1 MYISNE
7 FVDREGLKVL
17 FPNVSQSRINDLWNV
32 NIFGIPT
39 QFSGFDVVDRAEAVR
54 AGELVFSDDQPK
66 KKSSVSEP
74 ETPDYS
80 PEDRKQLTLNA
91 DIISRYGTC
100 QAQDKQYLCL
110 CARKRNAAIEK
121 KYAAKPEVDKVAIQK
136 QIAELEQQKQQLWSK
151 TQEYHKMN
159 TPVPDRDLAEY
170 QRCKRRITEL
180 QAQL

>member
-17 FPNVSQSRINDLWNV
+17 FPHVSQSRINDLWNV
-32 NIFGIPT
+32 NIFGTPT
-39 QFSGFDVVDRAEAVR
+39 QFSGFDVVDRTEAIR
-54 AGELVFSDDQPK
+54 AGEIVFSDDQPK
-66 KKSSVSEP
+66 KKASEP
-74 ETPDYS
+74 EQPDYTA
-80 PEDRKQLTLNA
+80 EDQKQLKLNA
-91 DIISRYGTC
+91 DIIQRYGNH

-121 KYAAKPEVDKVAIQK
+121 KYAAKPTVDKKAIQSEIE
-136 QIAELEQQKQQLWSK
+136 QLEQKKQQLWEKAQECHK
-151 TQEYHKMN
+151 TY

-170 QRCKRRITEL
+170 QRCKRRIAEL

>member
-54 AGELVFSDDQPK
+54 AGEIVFSEDQPK
-66 KKSSVSEP
+66 KKASVSEP
-74 ETPDYS
+74 ETPEYS
-80 PEDRKQLTLNA
+80 PEDQKQLTLNA
-91 DIISRYGTC
+91 DIIQRYGNH
-100 QAQDKQYLCL
+100 QAQDKQYLVL
-110 CARKRNAAIEK
+110 CARKRNAKIEQ
-121 KYAAKPEVDKVAIQK
+121 KYAAKPSVDKKAIQSEID
-136 QIAELEQQKQQLWSK
+136 QLEQKKQQLLAK

-180 QAQL
+180 QEQL